1 MRQRARGRREINEAI
16 SYVWAARG
24 ESAAARPWGRD
35 QRAASCAEVEA
46 RLRPRRPGAGGHV
59 ARLARAG
66 LVRPAFGGSCV
77 AEVAQ
82 RSAPEAR
89 RRRLDGL
96 LRGHAAAAAL
106 RRAAAAR
113 QLPRRRQALP
123 APAGGAT
130 QHRRRLSRRRQR
142 AARCCNG
149 PWVGQGQ
156 LALVGPDGRQ
166 ARWSARGARRCQRPC
181 DKSQDGDT
189 DGGRLAG
196 ALTSALRRAAW
207 MCVAAAAARRRSC
220 PRRGRATPLRRR
232 AARKGPRRQCSA

>member
-35 QRAASCAEVEA
+35 QRDTAEKKISGGVEVEA
-46 RLRPRRPGAGGHV
+46 RLRPRRPRAGGHV

-156 LALVGPDGRQ
+156 LALVGPDGRK
-166 ARWSARGARRCQRPC
+166 ARWSARGTRRCQRPC
-181 DKSQDGDT
+181 DK
-189 DGGRLAG
+189 
-196 ALTSALRRAAW
+196 
-207 MCVAAAAARRRSC
+207 
-220 PRRGRATPLRRR
+220 
-232 AARKGPRRQCSA
+232 